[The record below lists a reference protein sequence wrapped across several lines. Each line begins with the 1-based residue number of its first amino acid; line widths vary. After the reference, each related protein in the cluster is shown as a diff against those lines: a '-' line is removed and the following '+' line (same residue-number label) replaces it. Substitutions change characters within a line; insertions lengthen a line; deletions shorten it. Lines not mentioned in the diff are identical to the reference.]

1 MNTTVENYNKLV
13 PLMDELE
20 DKGIEVD
27 WFHSNNEGFG
37 FYAEAENGH
46 YVDVHVWG
54 DEIAVS
60 LSRHNSNFRHDV
72 VSDILI
78 TPTPVP
84 TVKTVEEVKKLV
96 YENLEYAKTLCK
108 HYKVDLLETELK
120 AIIDLVDEKK
130 LKEKLNSYL
139 QTK

>member
-1 MNTTVENYNKLV
+1 MNKAVENYNKLV

-27 WFHSNNEGFG
+27 WVYINNEGFG

-54 DEIAVS
+54 DEITVS
-60 LSRHNSNFRHDV
+60 LSRHNSGFRHDV
-72 VSDILI
+72 VNDILL

-96 YENLEYAKTLCK
+96 YENLDLAKTLCK
-108 HYKVDLLETELK
+108 HYQVDLLETELK
-120 AIIDLVDEKK
+120 AIINLVDEK

>member
-1 MNTTVENYNKLV
+1 MNITIENYNKLV
-13 PLMDELE
+13 PLMNELE
-20 DKGIEVD
+20 DNGIEVD
-27 WFHSNNEGFG
+27 EFHSNNEGFG

-60 LSRHNSNFRHDV
+60 LSRHNSGFRHDV
-72 VSDILI
+72 VNDILL

-96 YENLEYAKTLCK
+96 YESLDLAKTLCK
-108 HYKVDLLETELK
+108 HYQVDLLETELK
-120 AIIDLVDEKK
+120 AIINLVDGN

>member
-1 MNTTVENYNKLV
+1 MNKTAENYNKLV

-108 HYKVDLLETELK
+108 HYKVDLLESELK
-120 AIIDLVDEKK
+120 AIINLVDEN